1 MITMSKHTSFK
12 PLLRRLLALLVAAVS
27 GIAPLHAQTSS
38 NKAPVADAPSLP
50 GAPINATVQWLH
62 RVELSTPLTASVTE
76 VLVEAG
82 DAVKKGQVLLRFDA
96 RAVQA
101 LAQRAQAELTRRNVT
116 RDEAEHEL
124 RRAVT
129 LHNRKLLSDHE
140 LQTARIDAAR
150 TESDFSAAQAASAQ
164 AQLDLEHCT
173 LRAPFDGVV
182 VQRTADPGQT
192 VVSSLKPAT
201 LLVVAE
207 TGRMRVRAEV
217 QRDVLAKIQRGQP
230 YNVIVANQ
238 TYPGMVKYVGLE
250 PLDGL
255 GGQFAQYELVVEF
268 NPPAGAGLYAGQPA
282 QLTLP

>member
-1 MITMSKHTSFK
+1 MSKHTSSK
-12 PLLRRLLALLVAAVS
+12 SLLGGLLALLLVAAS
-27 GIAPLHAQTSS
+27 GIAPLYAQTSS
-38 NKAPVADAPSLP
+38 NKAPVADAPPLP

-76 VLVEAG
+76 VLVDAG
-82 DAVKKGQVLLRFDA
+82 DTVKKGQVLLRLDA

-101 LAQRAQAELTRRNVT
+101 LAQRARAELTRLSVT
-116 RDEAEHEL
+116 RDEAEQEL
-124 RRAVT
+124 RRAVS
-129 LHNRKLLSDHE
+129 LHQRKLLSEHE
-140 LQTARIDAAR
+140 LQTARIAAAR
-150 TESDFSAAQAASAQ
+150 VESDFSAAQAANAQ

-182 VQRTADPGQT
+182 VQRSAEPGQT
-192 VVSSLKPAT
+192 VVSSLKPVS

-207 TGRMRVRAEV
+207 TGRMRARAEV
-217 QRDVLAKIQRGQP
+217 QRDVLAKIQRGQD

-238 TYPGMVKYVGLE
+238 TYPGTVKYVGLE